1 MLKASYVARAGGGPR
16 GGRRVA
22 QRGERLPEASESWS
36 DVTLH
41 MGLFGCLAYPTWI
54 GVSHD

>member
-41 MGLFGCLAYPTWI
+41 MGLFGCLAYIQP
-54 GVSHD
+54 G